1 VKLIAALSGQS
12 RGYGIDWG
20 LVKLFGYQT
29 ILSRVRVLQP
39 RDKAEPPKP
48 ARRNGSAIL
57 EGRLSGLLGYAVRRA
72 QMRVFQDFAAAMDAL
87 GLTPGQ
93 LGALL
98 LIEANQ
104 GLSQTQLGAAL
115 GIDRSSVV
123 PLLDRLETLDL
134 IRRTPHASDRRT
146 HALALTDNGAAL
158 IRRLLPALEAHERR
172 IAADLSASE
181 RRLLMQLLD
190 RVAAGEPSS

>member
-1 VKLIAALSGQS
+1 LPTRAL
-12 RGYGIDWG
+12 
-20 LVKLFGYQT
+20 QT
-29 ILSRVRVLQP
+29 
-39 RDKAEPPKP
+39 RDKAEAKP
-48 ARRNGSAIL
+48 ARRNGSVVQ

-72 QMRVFQDFAAAMDAL
+72 QIRVFQDFADAMAPL

-104 GLSQTQLGAAL
+104 GLSQTQLGTAL

-123 PLLDRLETLDL
+123 PLLDRLEALDL

-146 HALALTDNGAAL
+146 HALGLTDNGIVT
-158 IRRLLPALEAHERR
+158 IRRLLPLLEAHERR
-172 IAADLSASE
+172 IATDLSPSE

-190 RVAAGEPSS
+190 RIAAGDAT

>member
-1 VKLIAALSGQS
+1 MPS
-12 RGYGIDWG
+12 RAI
-20 LVKLFGYQT
+20 QT
-29 ILSRVRVLQP
+29 
-39 RDKAEPPKP
+39 RDKTEAKP
-48 ARRNGSAIL
+48 VRRNGNSIQ

-72 QMRVFQDFAAAMDAL
+72 QIRVFQDFAAAMAPL

-104 GLSQTQLGAAL
+104 GLSQTQLGTAL

-123 PLLDRLETLDL
+123 PLLDRLEGLDL

-146 HALALTDNGAAL
+146 HALALTENGVAT
-158 IRRLLPALEAHERR
+158 IRRLLPVLDAHERR

-181 RRLLMQLLD
+181 RRALMRLLG
-190 RVAAGEPSS
+190 RVAASNAA

>member
-1 VKLIAALSGQS
+1 MPARTA
-12 RGYGIDWG
+12 
-20 LVKLFGYQT
+20 QT
-29 ILSRVRVLQP
+29 R
-39 RDKAEPPKP
+39 KAEAAKP
-48 ARRNGSAIL
+48 ARRNGNSIQ
-57 EGRLSGLLGYAVRRA
+57 EGRLSGLLGYNVRRA
-72 QMRVFQDFAAAMDAL
+72 QIRVFQDFAAAMAPL

-123 PLLDRLETLDL
+123 PLLDRLEGQDL

-146 HALALTDNGAAL
+146 HALGLTGTGTAL
-158 IRRLLPALEAHERR
+158 IRRLLPVLDAHERR
-172 IAADLSASE
+172 IAADLSPSE

-190 RVAAGEPSS
+190 RIAAADAT

>member
-1 VKLIAALSGQS
+1 MPARTA
-12 RGYGIDWG
+12 
-20 LVKLFGYQT
+20 QT
-29 ILSRVRVLQP
+29 R
-39 RDKAEPPKP
+39 KAEAAKP
-48 ARRNGSAIL
+48 ARRNGNSIQ
-57 EGRLSGLLGYAVRRA
+57 EGRLSGLLGYNVRRA
-72 QMRVFQDFAAAMDAL
+72 QIRVFQDFAAAMAPL

-123 PLLDRLETLDL
+123 PLLDRLEGQDL
-134 IRRTPHASDRRT
+134 IRRSPHASDRRT
-146 HALALTDNGAAL
+146 HALALTETGTAL
-158 IRRLLPALEAHERR
+158 IRRILPVLDAHERR
-172 IAADLSASE
+172 IAADLSQSE

-190 RVAAGEPSS
+190 RIAAADAT

>member
-20 LVKLFGYQT
+20 FVKLFEYQT
-29 ILSRVRVLQP
+29 ILSTRAIQTRE
-39 RDKAEPPKP
+39 KAEAKP
-48 ARRNGSAIL
+48 VRRSAGAIQ

-72 QMRVFQDFAAAMDAL
+72 QIRVFQDFAEAMAPL

-123 PLLDRLETLDL
+123 PLLDRLEGLDL
-134 IRRTPHASDRRT
+134 IRRTSHASDRRT
-146 HALALTDNGAAL
+146 HALALTDTGVAT
-158 IRRLLPALEAHERR
+158 IRRLLPLLEAHEHR
-172 IAADLSASE
+172 ISAELSPSE

-190 RVAAGEPSS
+190 RIAASDAT